1 MSVFRAYRE
10 TAQKLVDGAE
20 VVVGD
25 LLEPTIV
32 YRVVTGCW
40 RVYFGMSVTAGYL
53 ESERDHGSSRSG
65 TWSQRSGQH
74 VPRAVSQMSIQ
85 NTTPSLSSGRIGSAL
100 MFVLIHQ

>member
-40 RVYFGMSVTAGYL
+40 RVYFGMSVSAGYL
-53 ESERDHGSSRSG
+53 GSDRDQFGGRLG
-65 TWSQRSGQH
+65 IWSQGSGQH
-74 VPRAVSQMSIQ
+74 VPNDSFRDVHPEHHAE
-85 NTTPSLSSGRIGSAL
+85 PSAAAAL
-100 MFVLIHQ
+100 AQR